1 MLARGKSQNFKTDY
15 CRTIDISWSP
25 GSTERPS
32 QLLPVAS
39 FTVEAGN
46 STVVCGQC
54 RAQLLSNQRLTIL
67 PPCAA
72 NSASCDSAARQIDGT
87 FPMDRGRI
95 GYPMNTAKSS
105 NPQRRQT
112 GPGRRWPFGEIGTV
126 AHRAIVGWFEH
137 NDSSM
142 GAALAFYTLF
152 SIAPIL
158 IIAMAVAG
166 YVFGPQVAETQVLEQ
181 LSALIGDTGAKAIR
195 DLLLSA
201 HYSDQKGFAAAIG
214 IATLLVG
221 ATSVFGELQYTLD
234 RIWNTPKENSVVWWQ
249 LIRTRILSIGLVLG
263 VGFLLLVSLV
273 ASAALT
279 VVENILGS
287 FMTGWGV
294 ILPVIDLTLS
304 FAMTTLLFG
313 MIYKYIPR
321 ERLAWSDVWIGAAV
335 TAFLFTVG
343 KFLIGIYLGKSSFS
357 SAYGATG
364 SLVVL
369 LLWIY
374 YSAQIFL
381 LGAEFTRVVTYE
393 YGSRH
398 STVRA

>member
-1 MLARGKSQNFKTDY
+1 
-15 CRTIDISWSP
+15 
-25 GSTERPS
+25 
-32 QLLPVAS
+32 
-39 FTVEAGN
+39 
-46 STVVCGQC
+46 
-54 RAQLLSNQRLTIL
+54 
-67 PPCAA
+67 
-72 NSASCDSAARQIDGT
+72 
-87 FPMDRGRI
+87 
-95 GYPMNTAKSS
+95 MNTAKVNTSQGRH
-105 NPQRRQT
+105 PA
-112 GPGRRWPFGEIGTV
+112 PGRRWPYRDIGSV
-126 AHRAIVGWFEH
+126 AYQAIAGWLEH

-158 IIAMAVAG
+158 VIAMAVAG
-166 YVFGPQVAETQVLEQ
+166 YVFGPQVAETQVLAQ
-181 LSALIGDTGAKAIR
+181 LSALIGDTGAKALR

-201 HYSDQKGFAAAIG
+201 HYSDKKGFAAAVG

-234 RIWNTPKENSVVWWQ
+234 RIWNTPKENAVVWWQ
-249 LIRTRILSIGLVLG
+249 FIRKRVLSIGLVLG

-279 VVENILGS
+279 AVESILGT

-294 ILPVIDLTLS
+294 IVPVIDLTLS
-304 FAMTTLLFG
+304 FAMTTLLFA

-335 TAFLFTVG
+335 TALLFTVG

-393 YGSRH
+393 YGSRRP
-398 STVRA
+398 SARV